1 VEDHEIADSRR
12 LRVIPLKQSLHG
24 FGDVE
29 DFAFLAGLEGDPLH
43 EMVEENGAVS
53 RAQVIMNKSAGET
66 SENARRS
73 IDSSND

>member
-1 VEDHEIADSRR
+1 
-12 LRVIPLKQSLHG
+12 
-24 FGDVE
+24 
-29 DFAFLAGLEGDPLH
+29 
-43 EMVEENGAVS
+43 MVEENGAVS